1 MKSAIAHTLLLFAG
15 LAGGACTGTIG
26 TGIST
31 NGTSG
36 HGGSDDPGVTVGGPS
51 TGSQPPST
59 AVLRRITAAQYRN
72 TIADIFGA
80 DVVYPTLE
88 QEPALLGY
96 ASVGASSVGT
106 SPVGVERYQA
116 AATAITSTVFATA
129 ARRSRLAA
137 CAPTKVDDADCAT
150 AVLSRLGRTLYRR
163 PLSASESERLVALAI
178 GIARDHKDFW
188 KGIEWA
194 TLALLQSPKFL
205 YRSEFGTASSGEIRR
220 FEDFELA
227 ARLSFFVW
235 NASPDEALLDAAQQG
250 KLRTAQDIQGEI
262 KRLLLSDKARRGF
275 RSFFQ
280 EYVHLDDST
289 VAAAAASTV
298 AIPASLYMAAR
309 EQTLLTLENAFF
321 EQEDDISEVLR
332 SPVTFMTRELAQHY
346 GVPAPAGD
354 GFSRVSLPQDGMRK
368 GVLGHASLLIKFSN
382 QPNSAPTA
390 RGKFVREAFLCQ
402 GVPPPP
408 PNVDELPV
416 PIMDRPITMRERL
429 EEHRSNPACASCHA
443 LTDPVGLGLENFDS
457 LGKYRDK
464 ENGLAIDPSG
474 ELDGD
479 TFANPGEMAD
489 AIGRHPQLAGCF
501 VRQLYRHA
509 TGEAEPDNAPILDD
523 LARRYVGTGK
533 SLVDLI
539 TTLVTTDA
547 FLNTRSP
554 L

>member
-1 MKSAIAHTLLLFAG
+1 MKSATAHTVLLFIG
-15 LAGGACTGTIG
+15 LTNGACTGAIG
-26 TGIST
+26 TSNST
-31 NGTSG
+31 NGPSG
-36 HGGSDDPGVTVGGPS
+36 IGDPDKPGATEDGAIN
-51 TGSQPPST
+51 GSQPPST
-59 AVLRRITAAQYRN
+59 AVLRRITTAQYRN
-72 TIADIFGA
+72 TIADIFGR
-80 DVVYPTLE
+80 DVVFPMLE

-116 AATAITSTVFATA
+116 AATAVASTVFATPS
-129 ARRSRLAA
+129 RRSRLAQ
-137 CAPTKVDDADCAT
+137 CTPTKADDSGCA
-150 AVLSRLGRTLYRR
+150 ASILSRLGRSLYRR
-163 PLSASESERLVALAI
+163 PLSTSESERLVALAI
-178 GIARDHKDFW
+178 RIARDHKDFW

-194 TLALLQSPKFL
+194 TAALLQSPKFL
-205 YRSEFGTASSGEIRR
+205 YRSEFGTASSGAIRH
-220 FEDFELA
+220 FDGFELA
-227 ARLSFFVW
+227 SRLSFFVW
-235 NASPDEALLDAAQQG
+235 NASPDEELLDAAQQG
-250 KLRTAQDIQGEI
+250 KLQTALEVRDETH
-262 KRLLLSDKARRGF
+262 RLLSSDKARRGF

-280 EYVHLDDST
+280 EYVHLDDSS

-321 EQEDDISEVLR
+321 EQEDDISEVLG
-332 SPVTFMTRELAQHY
+332 SPVTFLNRELAQHY
-346 GVPAPAGD
+346 GVPTPAGD
-354 GFSRVSLPQDGMRK
+354 GFSRVNLPPDGMRK
-368 GVLGHASLLIKFSN
+368 GVLGHASLHIKFSN

-416 PIMDRPITMRERL
+416 PILDRPITMRERL

-457 LGKYRDK
+457 VGKYRDR
-464 ENGLAIDPSG
+464 ENGLVIDPSG

-489 AIGRHPQLAGCF
+489 SIGRHPQLAGCF

-509 TGEAEPDNAPILDD
+509 TGEAEPENAPVLDD
-523 LARRYVGTGK
+523 LARRYVGTER

-539 TTLVTTDA
+539 SALVTTDA
-547 FLNTRSP
+547 FLTTKSP
-554 L
+554 R